1 MVQRGKGKGPALL
14 PTCTRLFGD
23 QGGPAEAPCRS
34 SRLRPDNII
43 ERRNKYKSLVGG
55 VNSTFTLAVA
65 ATFGAAAVV
74 GETLSDPDAGS
85 GSGSVCIQVAH
96 DGYTCLDK

>member
-1 MVQRGKGKGPALL
+1 M
-14 PTCTRLFGD
+14 
-23 QGGPAEAPCRS
+23 
-34 SRLRPDNII
+34 
-43 ERRNKYKSLVGG
+43 GG